1 MNMVGIIAEYNPF
14 HAGHAWQIAEAKRL
28 TGARWAVCVMS
39 TVFTQR
45 GDAAILPP
53 ADRVRMAL
61 AGGADAVFALPAQ
74 WAVRDAEHF
83 ALGGVHLLASLG
95 CDALSFGM
103 EHADISLTQRVAAL
117 LAEEPPA
124 FRAALQTALARG
136 ESHPAAVAAA
146 AERCCPGAAKLLAEP
161 NNTLAVC
168 YLRAIHSLGR
178 GETMKAVPV
187 PRTGSYRTTVLNGE
201 ASSAAA
207 IRKAIFAD
215 GGQLPEGVMPKK
227 AEAILRDAAARGR
240 IHRPE
245 ALDQA
250 LRYRLLTM
258 TAADWAVLPGRAEG
272 LEERLRQAARN
283 STTRAGILLSAKTR
297 RYPLARLSRICTC
310 ALLQTTLRQLSE
322 TPLPTAAWLLGF
334 RRDSGALLSEIDEKS
349 SLPVIGKAADY
360 PGKEEPWFRLEER
373 AYDVWALGAGLPA
386 GMAFTQGVAVV

>member
-14 HAGHAWQIAEAKRL
+14 HSGHAWQIAEAKRL

-61 AGGADAVFALPAQ
+61 EGGADAVFALPVQ

-83 ALGGVHLLASLG
+83 ALGGVHLLTSLG

-103 EHADISLTQRVAAL
+103 EQADEGLMDRVAAL
-117 LAEEPPA
+117 LTEEPPA
-124 FRAALQTALARG
+124 FRKALQEALARG
-136 ESHPAAVAAA
+136 DSHPAAVAKA
-146 AERCCPGAAKLLAEP
+146 AEQCCPGAAKLLAEP

-168 YLRAIHSLGR
+168 YLRAIRSLGR
-178 GETMKAVPV
+178 GETVKAVPI
-187 PRTGSYRTTVLNGE
+187 PRTGSYRTTELNGE

-207 IRKAIFAD
+207 IRKAIFD
-215 GGQLPEGVMPKK
+215 GRERLPEGVMP
-227 AEAILRDAAARGR
+227 AAAAAILRRAKDQGR

-258 TAADWAVLPGRAEG
+258 TAADWAALPGRAEG

-283 STTRAGILLSAKTR
+283 AATRAGILLGAKTR

-310 ALLQTTLRQLSE
+310 ALLQVTLRQLAE
-322 TPLPTAAWLLGF
+322 TPLPPAAWLLGF
-334 RRDSGALLSEIDEKS
+334 RRGSEEALAEINKKS
-349 SLPVIGKAADY
+349 SLPIIGKAADY
-360 PGKEEPWFRLEER
+360 PGKEEAWFLLEER
-373 AYDVWALGAGLPA
+373 AYDIWALGAGLPA

>member
-1 MNMVGIIAEYNPF
+1 MEMVGIIAEYNPF
-14 HAGHAWQIAEAKRL
+14 HSGHAWQIAEAKRL

-61 AGGADAVFALPAQ
+61 LGGADAVFALPVQ
-74 WAVRDAEHF
+74 WAVRDAERF
-83 ALGGVHLLASLG
+83 AAGGVHLLASLG

-103 EHADISLTQRVAAL
+103 EQADIGLTRQVAAL
-117 LAEEPPA
+117 LTEETPS
-124 FRAALQTALARG
+124 FRAALQAALAKG

-146 AERCCPGAAKLLAEP
+146 AEACCPGAGRLLAEP

-168 YLRAIHSLGR
+168 YLRAIRSLGA
-178 GETMKAVPV
+178 EMTAVPV
-187 PRTGSYRTTVLNGE
+187 PRTGSYRTTVLHGE

-207 IRKAIFAD
+207 IRKAVFS
-215 GGQLPEGVMPKK
+215 GRSTLPEGVMPPA
-227 AEAILRDAAARGR
+227 AEEILRAAAENGR
-240 IHRPE
+240 LHRPE

-258 TAADWAVLPGRAEG
+258 TAADWAALPGRAEG
-272 LEERLRQAARN
+272 LEERLRQAARV
-283 STTRAGILLSAKTR
+283 STTRAGILLGAKTR

-310 ALLQTTLRQLSE
+310 ALLQTTQAQLDR
-322 TPLPTAAWLLGF
+322 TPLPPAAWLLGF
-334 RRDSGALLSEIDEKS
+334 RRESEGLLSEIKEKS

-360 PGKEEPWFRLEER
+360 PGKEEDWFRLETR
-373 AYDVWALGAGLPA
+373 AYDLWALGAGLPA
-386 GMAFTQGVAVV
+386 GMAFTQGVVVV